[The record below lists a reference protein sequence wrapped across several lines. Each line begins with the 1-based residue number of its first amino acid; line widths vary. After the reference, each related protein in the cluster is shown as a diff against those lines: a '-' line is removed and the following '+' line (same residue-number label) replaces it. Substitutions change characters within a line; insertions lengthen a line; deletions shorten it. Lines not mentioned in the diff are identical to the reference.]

1 MTPEQRY
8 RIVAQAPDPL
18 LEFRPSSLLMAREQ
32 DYWDRAGEVVRALF
46 SRNGFLAARREGPK
60 RK

>member
-8 RIVAQAPDPL
+8 RIISQAPDP
-18 LEFRPSSLLMAREQ
+18 PPGKPPSLLLAREQ
-32 DYWDRAGEVVRALF
+32 VKWDLAGQVVRALF

-60 RK
+60 RI